1 MTEMTEF
8 VQKCIEKIPPHEMRR
23 ISELV
28 RESVAKVWGNPNA
41 PLVTT
46 TCDSC
51 PGLSIHKIPQRCIC
65 SVVTGQSIC
74 ARCWARERE
83 EQLSKEYLE
92 GLERINK
99 PKEPFPV
106 AELRHGG
113 LVPLDVA
120 DFAKI

>member
-1 MTEMTEF
+1 MTEF
-8 VQKCIEKIPPHEMRR
+8 DKQCIEKIPPHEMRR
-23 ISELV
+23 ISETV
-28 RESVAKVWGNPNA
+28 RIRVAKVWGNPNA

-74 ARCWARERE
+74 AECWSKECE
-83 EQLSKEYLE
+83 EKLCKEYLE
-92 GLERINK
+92 ALERINQ

-106 AELRHGG
+106 AELRNGG

-120 DFAKI
+120 DFAKT